1 MLKRMPKRIT
11 ITLPNPIYDKLYAL
25 SAVRDKAPASLASE
39 MIERAIEKAQE
50 DGEISPTPPQGDGGG
65 KA

>member
-1 MLKRMPKRIT
+1 MPKRIT

-50 DGEISPTPPQGDGGG
+50 DGELSSQPPTPPQGDGG